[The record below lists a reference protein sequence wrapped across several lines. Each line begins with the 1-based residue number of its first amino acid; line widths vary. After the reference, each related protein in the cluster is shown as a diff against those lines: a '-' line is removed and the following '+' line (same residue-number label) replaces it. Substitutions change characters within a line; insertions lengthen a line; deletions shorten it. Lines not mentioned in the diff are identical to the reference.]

1 MKPDVTC
8 SRDPLKHP
16 IGYTGMQM
24 HMPIERRA
32 KPMLKR
38 DGAKP
43 GTGLPGTAA
52 AYRNARRVAKQ
63 PFNLVQKNARQRRHR
78 RRAIGQYPPQPLRD
92 GDHPLPNRDRRHD
105 MVSQVRSRLSH
116 PPTGAGRADAAAL
129 ARKRNQKTLAT
140 ATAPCPCRRPPP
152 PCPP

>member
-1 MKPDVTC
+1 MKPYIIC

-24 HMPIERRA
+24 HVPVECRA

-38 DGAKP
+38 DRAKP

-63 PFNLVQKNARQRRHR
+63 PFGLRQGLEGLHEE
-78 RRAIGQYPPQPLRD
+78 AGQE
-92 GDHPLPNRDRRHD
+92 G
-105 MVSQVRSRLSH
+105 RSR
-116 PPTGAGRADAAAL
+116 
-129 ARKRNQKTLAT
+129 
-140 ATAPCPCRRPPP
+140 
-152 PCPP
+152 